1 MFKLLRRF
9 FNPIRWFSSAAI
21 LFVALV
27 PGLIAINM
35 ASNASQLGWFRNQ
48 YDLVSP
54 ELWAFWAAATLSL
67 SLLNLSLKHPL
78 TQPMMVAGALLTLLL
93 LLTLMAVGAAAWGG
107 KIYWIDYFVALAL
120 ALIIVRCC
128 LGLKDSS
135 RRITVVQA
143 VGSGLLVL
151 CLIFPWQFWILQNL
165 SGSQRNTIATKVFGQ
180 AFVDAKQAVET
191 CYELQQ
197 YAGRPMEVSITT
209 NNQTPSSDRIY
220 DDGTGQL
227 IIEDRKI
234 FEFNYLGQKNR
245 DVILVFINQKR
256 LYPSSYFQST
266 NSPAKTEGF
275 TPETTFKIFISDP
288 NVTSEPT
295 PFNCLPP

>member
-9 FNPIRWFSSAAI
+9 LNPIRWFSSAAI

-27 PGLIAINM
+27 PGLIAHEM
-35 ASNASQLGWFRNQ
+35 AYNAAQLNWLR
-48 YDLVSP
+48 DESALVSP

-67 SLLNLSLKHPL
+67 SLLNLSLKRPL

-93 LLTLMAVGAAAWGG
+93 LLTLMAVGVAAWGG

-165 SGSQRNTIATKVFGQ
+165 SGSQRNVIAETVFGQ
-180 AFVDAKQAVET
+180 SFIDAKQAAET
-191 CYELQQ
+191 CYEFQQ
-197 YAGRPMEVSITT
+197 YAGSPISLIITT
-209 NNQTPSSDRIY
+209 SKQTTSYDRFYSD
-220 DDGTGQL
+220 
-227 IIEDRKI
+227 KI
-234 FEFNYLGQKNR
+234 FNFSYLGQKQR
-245 DVILVFINQKR
+245 GVIWVLIKQKR
-256 LYPSSYFQST
+256 LYESSYLNSFRPTGST
-266 NSPAKTEGF
+266 EKFIAKTIF
-275 TPETTFKIFISDP
+275 KVVKSNPYTTSNLIS
-288 NVTSEPT
+288 
-295 PFNCLPP
+295 FNCTSP